1 MALVRRDLPSG
12 TVTFLFTDVEGST
25 KLLHELG
32 ADEYAE
38 ALAEHRRILREAF
51 GAYGG
56 VEVDTQGDA
65 FFVAFPTGP
74 GAIEAAQAISQ
85 GLASGPIRVRMGLH
99 TGTPLVTDEGYF
111 GADIH
116 RAARIAAS
124 GHGGQVLVS
133 TSTAALVDLELR
145 DLGDHRFKDLA
156 ATERVFQLGD
166 GDYPPLRSLRNVRLP
181 VPATPFLGRE
191 RELQTVVELLL
202 REDIRLLTLTGPGG
216 TGKTRLALQAAAEA
230 SDRYPDGI
238 WWVPLASLRDPALL
252 LSAVAQAL
260 EVKEQ
265 PGREL
270 SETLAAELA
279 GMRALLLL
287 DNCEHLLPDAAREI
301 GGLAPTTGAALLVTS
316 RERLQLQGEQVYPVP
331 TLAERDGIELFLAR
345 ARALEPAFEA
355 NGSVGELCARLDNL
369 PLALELAAA
378 RTTLFSPRQLL
389 ERLSQRL
396 DLLKGGR
403 DADPRQV
410 TLRATIEWSY
420 DLLTP
425 EERRL
430 FRSLSVFAGGC
441 TYEAAEEVCGADPDT
456 LHSLLDK
463 SLLRRR
469 DSDFGSRYWMLETIR
484 EYSAERLEEGGDAS
498 ALRRRHAEWCCELA
512 ERLISLP
519 GQRAP
524 GSETEE
530 GLARLQDE
538 HDNVQ
543 SALAWTWTSGED
555 ELGLRLGAACFRL
568 WIERALFHDSVAWL
582 QVAAPKIPL
591 ASSRVQLQALKVAG
605 LIAFFVEAD
614 TEEADRYWTRALA
627 VAEKLGEADEIA
639 WIESRRAGV
648 VWDRGDLELALALRE
663 LNLTSSRASGNR
675 LREADSLHLL
685 GEVLRDLGRFDEAE
699 RALLECDAIARKLG
713 GRDLFVAANTHSLGD
728 LALDRGDLAAA
739 FALYRQSVDQAHRF
753 RSAGHVAVCLAGI
766 ASVLA
771 ERKRDEEAATV
782 WGAVCAAEEAL
793 GFRML
798 AAERRRY
805 ESRLGQLEST
815 PAWTAGRA
823 LTLEEA
829 VALALDSLD

>member
-1 MALVRRDLPSG
+1 MTHVRRDLPSG

-25 KLLHELG
+25 RLLKELG
-32 ADEYAE
+32 AEKYAK
-38 ALAEHRRILREAF
+38 ALEQHRRLIRQACRRH
-51 GAYGG
+51 GG

-65 FFVAFPTGP
+65 FFVAFPTAP

-99 TGTPLVTDEGYF
+99 TGTPLVTDEGYV
-111 GADIH
+111 GADVH

-133 TSTAALVDLELR
+133 TSTATLVDLELR

-166 GDYPPLRSLRNVRLP
+166 GDYPTLRSLRNVRLP

-191 RELQTVVELLL
+191 GELQTVVELLM

-216 TGKTRLALQAAAEA
+216 AGKTRLALQAAAEA

-260 EVKEQ
+260 EVKER
-265 PGREL
+265 PSREL

-287 DNCEHLLPDAAREI
+287 DNAEHLLPDVARDI
-301 GGLAPTTGAALLVTS
+301 GGLAATTGAALLVTS
-316 RERLQLQGEQVYPVP
+316 RERLQLQGEQLYPVP
-331 TLAERDGIELFLAR
+331 TLAERDGIELFFAR
-345 ARALEPAFEA
+345 ARALQPAFEA

-378 RTTLFSPRQLL
+378 RTTLFSPQQLL
-389 ERLSQRL
+389 DRLSQRL

-403 DADPRQV
+403 DADPRQQ

-425 EERRL
+425 EEQRL
-430 FRSLSVFAGGC
+430 FRSVSVFAGGC

-456 LHSLLDK
+456 LQSLLDK

-469 DSDFGSRYWMLETIR
+469 DSEFGARYWMLESIS
-484 EYSAERLEEGGDAS
+484 EYAAERLAEDRDAI
-498 ALRRRHAEWCCELA
+498 ALRRRHAEWCCGLA

-519 GQRAP
+519 GHVKAR
-524 GSETEE
+524 GSDTEQ
-530 GLARLQDE
+530 GLARLWDE
-538 HDNVQ
+538 HDNLQ

-555 ELGLRLGAACFRL
+555 ELGLRLGAACVRF
-568 WIERALFHDSVAWL
+568 WIERALFHDAVAWL
-582 QVAAPKIPL
+582 EVGVPRIPL
-591 ASSRVQLQALKVAG
+591 VSSRVQLQALKVAG
-605 LIAFFVEAD
+605 LIAFVVLAEA
-614 TEEADRYWTRALA
+614 EQADRHWARALA
-627 VAEKLGEADEIA
+627 VAEKLGEADEIT
-639 WIESRRAGV
+639 WIESWHAGV
-648 VWDRGDLELALALRE
+648 VWERGDLERALALVE
-663 LNLTSSRASGNR
+663 SSLTHARASGNR
-675 LREADSLHLL
+675 YREANSLHSL
-685 GEVLRDLGRFDEAE
+685 GEALRDLGRFDEAE
-699 RALLECDAIARKLG
+699 RALLDSEAVARELG
-713 GRDLFVAANTHSLGD
+713 GRETFIAANTHSLGD

-739 FALYRQSVDQAHRF
+739 FKLYRDSLEAVSGH
-753 RSAGHVAVCLAGI
+753 SAANVVTCLAGI

-771 ERKRDEEAATV
+771 ERKRDEEAATL
-782 WGAVCAAEEAL
+782 WGAACAAEEAL
-793 GFRML
+793 GFRMWP
-798 AAERRRY
+798 AERRRY
-805 ESRLGQLEST
+805 ESRLRRLEST
-815 PAWTAGRA
+815 PAWTAGRG

-829 VALALDSLD
+829 VASLPSP